1 MGGGEMK
8 KVSDKMVLTT
18 LLIIIVTALGIGI
31 PSYQTTVTQSNQ
43 ILFTQMD
50 QQTASL
56 FGIVEGFREVAQSE
70 EEAKNQF
77 ISYLSN
83 RVVGKTGYGFMIS
96 GDGKYILHDDESM
109 IGTDATKYEFAKI
122 ILSNKDNVN
131 NNGYGRAKV
140 KMISYNWQGK
150 ENFAYYTYHQDWD
163 VFIALCG
170 VYDEFLGA
178 QKSALWTLLIFG
190 AAVLFSAG
198 ILVYII
204 MTKQMKPIVLLSKAM
219 KEVEKGNLSVNMI
232 NVKRKDEIGVL
243 ANGFN
248 GMINTLR
255 ELTSNIKNTTDFL
268 HTAIQD
274 TKQGID
280 QTVNS
285 SREVARAINEIAG
298 SNQSLALDV
307 EKGTVAM
314 QVISK
319 SAQQTRDTISC
330 MNDITDEVE
339 SAVERGN
346 TATEDLTIKSNETM
360 KTFNWI
366 DEQIKLLEEKS
377 KEISSV
383 TGVIRSISEQTNLL
397 SLNAAIESARAGEA
411 GKGFAVVADEIRKLA
426 IKSAEQ
432 TNSINSFISE
442 IQQQVN
448 GVAEYMVK
456 GQEIVEEQDQTV
468 KHANIALL
476 EVRNKM
482 KDMSEYID
490 IITKQVMEVAKNTE
504 SSVSMVESILTTSE
518 QTCANSQE
526 VTALTEQ
533 QLASVQ
539 TIEITAN
546 KLNDLSNNLSQMV
559 NKFTL

>member
-1 MGGGEMK
+1 MK

-18 LLIIIVTALGIGI
+18 MLIIIVTALGIGL
-31 PSYQTTVTQSNQ
+31 PSYHTTVTQSDQ

-70 EEAKNQF
+70 EEAKSQF
-77 ISYLSN
+77 IKYLSN
-83 RVVGKTGYGFMIS
+83 RVIGRTGYGFIIS
-96 GDGKYILHDDESM
+96 GDGKFVLHSTEDL
-109 IGTDATKYEFAKI
+109 IGTDAMQYEFAKI
-122 ILSNKDNVN
+122 MLANKENVN

-140 KMISYNWQGK
+140 KMISYIWEGK
-150 ENFAYYTYHQDWD
+150 EKFAYYTYHKDWD
-163 VFIALCG
+163 MFIALSG
-170 VYDEFLGA
+170 VYDEFIGA

-190 AAVLFSAG
+190 AVVLFSAA
-198 ILVYII
+198 ILVYLI
-204 MTKQMKPIVLLSKAM
+204 MTIQMKPIVLLSKAM
-219 KEVEKGNLSVNMI
+219 KEVEQGNLSVNAI
-232 NVKRKDEIGVL
+232 KVKSKDEIGVL
-243 ANGFN
+243 AKGFN

-255 ELTSNIKNTTDFL
+255 ELTSNIKNTTDIL

-280 QTVNS
+280 QTVCS
-285 SREVARAINEIAG
+285 SKEVARAINEIAT
-298 SNQSLALDV
+298 SSQSLSEDV
-307 EKGTVAM
+307 EKGTLAI

-319 SAQQTRDTISC
+319 SAQHSRDTTC
-330 MNDITDEVE
+330 HMNKITDEVE
-339 SAVERGN
+339 AAVERGN
-346 TATEDLTIKSNETM
+346 MATENLTVKSDETM

-366 DEQIKLLEEKS
+366 DKQIKLLEEKS

-432 TNSINSFISE
+432 TTSINNFIGE

-448 GVAEYMVK
+448 GVVEYMAK
-456 GQEIVEEQDQTV
+456 GQQIVEEQDQTV
-468 KHANIALL
+468 KEANIALA
-476 EVRNKM
+476 EVRSKM

-490 IITKQVMEVAKNTE
+490 VITKQVLEVAKNTE
-504 SSVSMVESILTTSE
+504 SSVSMVESILSTSE

-539 TIEITAN
+539 TIETAAN
-546 KLNDLSNNLSQMV
+546 QLNDLSINLSQMV
-559 NKFTL
+559 NKFSL

>member
-1 MGGGEMK
+1 MK

-31 PSYQTTVTQSNQ
+31 PSYHTTVTQSDQ
-43 ILFTQMD
+43 ILYTQMD

-56 FGIVEGFREVAQSE
+56 FGIVEGFRAVAPSE
-70 EEAKNQF
+70 EAAKKQF
-77 ISYLSN
+77 TKYLSN
-83 RVVGKTGYGFMIS
+83 RVIGKTGYGFIIS
-96 GDGKYILHDDESM
+96 GDGKFVLHPKEEL
-109 IGTDATKYEFAKI
+109 IGTDALQHQFAQI
-122 ILSNKDNVN
+122 MLANKDNVN

-140 KMISYNWQGK
+140 KMVSYFWEGK
-150 ENFAYYTYHQDWD
+150 EKFAYYTYHQDWD
-163 VFIALCG
+163 MFIALSG
-170 VYDEFLGA
+170 VYDEFIAA

-190 AAVLFSAG
+190 TVVLISAA
-198 ILVYII
+198 ILVYVI
-204 MTKQMKPIVLLSKAM
+204 MTQQMKPIVLLSKAM
-219 KEVEKGNLSVNMI
+219 KEVEKGNLNVNMI
-232 NVKRKDEIGVL
+232 TVKRKDEIGVL

-255 ELTSNIKNTTDFL
+255 ELTSNIKNTTEIL

-280 QTVNS
+280 QTVSS

-298 SNQSLALDV
+298 SNQALALDV
-307 EKGTVAM
+307 EKGTSAM

-319 SAQQTRDTISC
+319 SAQHTRDTITH
-330 MNDITDEVE
+330 MNKITDEVE
-339 SAVERGN
+339 IAVEQGSM
-346 TATEDLTIKSNETM
+346 ATEDLTAKSNETM
-360 KTFNWI
+360 KTFNWLN
-366 DEQIKLLEEKS
+366 EQIKLLEEKS

-432 TNSINSFISE
+432 TTSINNFIGE
-442 IQQQVN
+442 IQQQIK
-448 GVAEYMVK
+448 GVVEYMIK
-456 GQEIVEEQDQTV
+456 GQETVEEQDQTV
-468 KHANIALL
+468 KKTNLALL

-482 KDMSEYID
+482 QDMSEYINM
-490 IITKQVMEVAKNTE
+490 ITKQVIEVAKNTE
-504 SSVSMVESILTTSE
+504 SSVAMVESILATSE

-539 TIEITAN
+539 TIEITVN

>member
-1 MGGGEMK
+1 MK

-198 ILVYII
+198 IVC
-204 MTKQMKPIVLLSKAM
+204 LL
-219 KEVEKGNLSVNMI
+219 
-232 NVKRKDEIGVL
+232 
-243 ANGFN
+243 
-248 GMINTLR
+248 
-255 ELTSNIKNTTDFL
+255 
-268 HTAIQD
+268 
-274 TKQGID
+274 
-280 QTVNS
+280 
-285 SREVARAINEIAG
+285 
-298 SNQSLALDV
+298 
-307 EKGTVAM
+307 
-314 QVISK
+314 
-319 SAQQTRDTISC
+319 
-330 MNDITDEVE
+330 
-339 SAVERGN
+339 
-346 TATEDLTIKSNETM
+346 
-360 KTFNWI
+360 
-366 DEQIKLLEEKS
+366 
-377 KEISSV
+377 
-383 TGVIRSISEQTNLL
+383 
-397 SLNAAIESARAGEA
+397 
-411 GKGFAVVADEIRKLA
+411 
-426 IKSAEQ
+426 
-432 TNSINSFISE
+432 
-442 IQQQVN
+442 
-448 GVAEYMVK
+448 
-456 GQEIVEEQDQTV
+456 
-468 KHANIALL
+468 
-476 EVRNKM
+476 
-482 KDMSEYID
+482 
-490 IITKQVMEVAKNTE
+490 
-504 SSVSMVESILTTSE
+504 
-518 QTCANSQE
+518 
-526 VTALTEQ
+526 
-533 QLASVQ
+533 
-539 TIEITAN
+539 
-546 KLNDLSNNLSQMV
+546 
-559 NKFTL
+559 

>member
-1 MGGGEMK
+1 MK